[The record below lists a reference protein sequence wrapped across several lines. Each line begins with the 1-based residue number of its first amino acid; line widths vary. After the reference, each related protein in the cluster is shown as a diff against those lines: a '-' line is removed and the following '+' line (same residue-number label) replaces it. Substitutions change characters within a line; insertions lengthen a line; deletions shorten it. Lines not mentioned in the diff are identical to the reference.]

1 MEGGEWP
8 REENESLQGR
18 RLGSGRASQA
28 GEFPVAMDSGMPA
41 GTKAGEG
48 GRARQVGGGREGGRV
63 RRGREGGREGREA
76 GEGGHARQVGEGE

>member
-8 REENESLQGR
+8 SEENESLQGR

-41 GTKAGEG
+41 GTKEG
-48 GRARQVGGGREGGRV
+48 GRARQVGEGGR
-63 RRGREGGREGREA
+63 A
-76 GEGGHARQVGEGE
+76 GE